1 MIVKLKLK
9 FFFGMLV
16 LAILLII
23 ILITN
28 YPSNESDYLDITNAR
43 PNELFV
49 DDKLTSVG
57 VINEFFNALIN
68 GDVEKLNEQFV
79 QHYFKN
85 TDIKNG
91 YSEFSNQKITDIQVK
106 LLDKSTDNDKFY
118 EVLFTIIDN
127 SAPPFIIAGSG
138 EKTYFFNVILE
149 NEDWKIKGIATSP

>member
-9 FFFGMLV
+9 FVFGMLV

-49 DDKLTSVG
+49 DDKLTSIG

-91 YSEFSNQKITDIQVK
+91 YSEFSDQKITAFVNEYLSHSLINFWATCAHEFLSQ
-106 LLDKSTDNDKFY
+106 LLN
-118 EVLFTIIDN
+118 LF
-127 SAPPFIIAGSG
+127 SF
-138 EKTYFFNVILE
+138 
-149 NEDWKIKGIATSP
+149 